1 MNYKNALIFVLSALL
16 LIRPGLMMISNDS
29 QLDPADIA
37 GEPCANPKC
46 NERALL
52 WMAKAAKD
60 PKYITH
66 CKKCGTERTNPL
78 KTSPLLK
85 ATTVKI
91 SREQSKATKE
101 LQGHKRV
108 LQFNYGLM
116 IKVFMMT
123 GAILVVACLFYR
135 VCRSDKLSINIQ

>member
-29 QLDPADIA
+29 QLDPKDIA
-37 GEPCANPKC
+37 GEPCTKC
-46 NERALL
+46 KQDPVG
-52 WMAKAAKD
+52 WMTTD

-66 CKKCGTERTNPL
+66 CKCGTKRTTPL

-101 LQGHKRV
+101 LQG
-108 LQFNYGLM
+108 QGCYN
-116 IKVFMMT
+116 
-123 GAILVVACLFYR
+123 
-135 VCRSDKLSINIQ
+135 SITD

>member
-29 QLDPADIA
+29 QLDPKDIA
-37 GEPCANPKC
+37 GEQCSNPKC
-46 NERALL
+46 KFTLFSYMIND
-52 WMAKAAKD
+52 AKD
-60 PKYITH
+60 YTH
-66 CKKCGTERTNPL
+66 CKCGTKRTTRL

-101 LQGHKRV
+101 LQG
-108 LQFNYGLM
+108 QGCYN
-116 IKVFMMT
+116 
-123 GAILVVACLFYR
+123 
-135 VCRSDKLSINIQ
+135 SITD

>member
-29 QLDPADIA
+29 QLDPKDIA
-37 GEPCANPKC
+37 GDPCTNPKC
-46 NERALL
+46 QFILYSY
-52 WMAKAAKD
+52 MISDAKD
-60 PKYITH
+60 YTH
-66 CKKCGTERTNPL
+66 CRECGMERTTPL